1 MTHKLL
7 PKNEIQNSR
16 TETEGQIGALVLSF
30 VTQRHHGTSRGS
42 RTRTSEWRNT
52 HRCACQKS
60 FRQPGFPE
68 AAPQA
73 FCLIEIPIRKLTL
86 KARDCRAWRQ
96 FAISGKRDG
105 RFFRFPTMCV
115 RRCE

>member
-42 RTRTSEWRNT
+42 RTRTSELQGSLKAFSLNGTSFWKLRVIPNGAMSILRRPFRAGLAGALRT
-52 HRCACQKS
+52 RCCGGSAQRGPPTRRLPPAS
-60 FRQPGFPE
+60 FR
-68 AAPQA
+68 
-73 FCLIEIPIRKLTL
+73 
-86 KARDCRAWRQ
+86 
-96 FAISGKRDG
+96 
-105 RFFRFPTMCV
+105 RF
-115 RRCE
+115 